1 VLASGYGILEAP
13 TVGDDG
19 SVYFSDITGGGVY
32 RLAPGADEPA
42 VVVPRRRGVGGMA
55 LHRDGGLV
63 ISGRDVRHVGAG
75 PDRLLLAPG
84 DVAAVPGLI
93 TSFNDFAVGVSGEL
107 YIGTVRTPPGHVRS
121 DDELFGSGE
130 LLRLDAPGHAV
141 RLLAD
146 VETANGAVYTNR
158 AVLQADSARRTIN
171 SVRADGTAHTQFSN
185 ASVDG
190 VPDGLALDADG
201 NVWIAFYG
209 GGCIA
214 CFALTGELLRV
225 LKVPARRVTSVC
237 FGRVDRTVYVTTE
250 DNTTDEA
257 LAGCLLVSDIDVA
270 GAAPPA
276 AAIGH
281 RARELR
287 TAPELI
293 V

>member
-1 VLASGYGILEAP
+1 VTVAWSVLASGYGILEAP
-13 TVGDDG
+13 TAGDDG

-84 DVAAVPGLI
+84 DVATAPGLI
-93 TSFNDFAVGVSGEL
+93 TSFNDFAAGVWGEL
-107 YIGTVRTPPGHVRS
+107 YIGTVRTPAGHVRG
-121 DDELFGSGE
+121 DGDLFGSGE

-141 RLLAD
+141 SLLAD
-146 VETANGAVYTNR
+146 VETANGAVYINSV
-158 AVLQADSARRTIN
+158 VLQADSARRVIN
-171 SVRADGTAHTQFSN
+171 SVRADGTAHARFST

-214 CFALTGELLRV
+214 CFAQTGELLRV
-225 LKVPARRVTSVC
+225 LTVPARRVTSVC

-257 LAGCLLVSDIDVA
+257 LAGCLLVGDIDVA

-276 AAIGH
+276 AA
-281 RARELR
+281 
-287 TAPELI
+287 

>member
-1 VLASGYGILEAP
+1 VSRVVTGAWSVLASGFGILETP

-75 PDRLLLAPG
+75 PDRLLLAPT
-84 DVAAVPGLI
+84 DVATAPGLI

-107 YIGTVRTPPGHVRS
+107 YIGTVRTPAGHVRG

-130 LLRLDAPGHAV
+130 LLRVDAPGHAV

-146 VETANGAVYTNR
+146 VETANGAVYSNSV
-158 AVLQADSARRTIN
+158 VLQADSARRVIN
-171 SVRADGTAHTQFSN
+171 IVRADGTAHTQFST

-225 LKVPARRVTSVC
+225 ITVPARRVTSVC

-250 DNTTDEA
+250 DNTTDAA
-257 LAGCLLVSDIDVA
+257 LTGCLLVSDIDVA

-276 AAIGH
+276 AAI
-281 RARELR
+281 
-287 TAPELI
+287 
-293 V
+293 

>member
-1 VLASGYGILEAP
+1 VSRVVTGAWSVLASGFGILEAP

-19 SVYFSDITGGGVY
+19 SIYFSDITGGGVY
-32 RLAPGADEPA
+32 RLAPGADEPT

-75 PDRLLLAPG
+75 PDRLLLAPN
-84 DVAAVPGLI
+84 DVATEPGLI

-107 YIGTVRTPPGHVRS
+107 YIGTVRTPAGHVRG

-130 LLRLDAPGHAV
+130 LLRLDAPGHTV

-146 VETANGAVYTNR
+146 VETANGAVHSNSV
-158 AVLQADSARRTIN
+158 VLQADSARRVIN
-171 SVRADGTAHTQFSN
+171 SVRADGTAHTWFST

-225 LKVPARRVTSVC
+225 ITVPARRVTSVC

-250 DNTTDEA
+250 DNTTDAA
-257 LAGCLLVSDIDVA
+257 LTGCLLVSDIDVA

-276 AAIGH
+276 AAI
-281 RARELR
+281 
-287 TAPELI
+287 
-293 V
+293 

>member
-1 VLASGYGILEAP
+1 VTGAWSVLASGFGILEAP

-32 RLAPGADEPA
+32 RLAPGAHEPA
-42 VVVPRRRGVGGMA
+42 VVVPGRRGVGGMA

-84 DVAAVPGLI
+84 DVATAPGLI

-107 YIGTVRTPPGHVRS
+107 YIGTVRTPAGHVRG

-141 RLLAD
+141 RVLAD
-146 VETANGAVYTNR
+146 VETANGAVYTNK

-171 SVRADGTAHTQFSN
+171 NVRADGTAHTKFST
-185 ASVDG
+185 ATVDG

-214 CFALTGELLRV
+214 CFALAGELLRV
-225 LKVPARRVTSVC
+225 LTVPARRVTSVC

-250 DNTTDEA
+250 DNTSDEA

-276 AAIGH
+276 AAI
-281 RARELR
+281 
-287 TAPELI
+287 
-293 V
+293 